1 MARLWNDHMLVSWGR
16 MEVQPP
22 DWAAP
27 ALLQTLGLCWQ
38 PGMKG
43 KGMLSQRSWE
53 MLSSGVLWQG

>member
-1 MARLWNDHMLVSWGR
+1 MG
-16 MEVQPP
+16 VQPSAL
-22 DWAAP
+22 AAP

-38 PGMKG
+38 AGMKG